1 MRANTIIEDESRVVE
16 SRGEE
21 KNERGEKQRR
31 GDAPPPPAAFNGQ
44 IRDNRSKME
53 TVSRVE
59 SRDPSVPK

>member
-1 MRANTIIEDESRVVE
+1 MREER

-21 KNERGEKQRR
+21 M
-31 GDAPPPPAAFNGQ
+31 PPPAALNGQ
-44 IRDNRSKME
+44 MRDKRSKME

>member
-1 MRANTIIEDESRVVE
+1 MREERRS
-16 SRGEE
+16 GEE
-21 KNERGEKQRR
+21 M
-31 GDAPPPPAAFNGQ
+31 PPPAAFNGQ